1 VRPGERRGAGLRVTN
16 RQASLAPLTR
26 ADRLQ
31 IALAL
36 HTPIER
42 EVQAAQYREKS
53 DEELLHMA
61 NALFPA
67 LENRTLFLEGEM
79 LHKEGFAQAVQDHYA
94 TIYRGMVA
102 AHQLVGHLPEE
113 GRAPESSKENTDG
126 NHHHDCLDG

>member
-1 VRPGERRGAGLRVTN
+1 MMPGELRGAGLRAAN
-16 RQASLAPLTR
+16 RQASPAPLTR

-42 EVQAAQYREKS
+42 DVQAAQYREKS
-53 DEELLHMA
+53 DEELLQMA

-67 LENRTLFLEGEM
+67 IENRTIFLDGEIM
-79 LHKEGFAQAVQDHYA
+79 SKEGFAQAVQNHYA

-102 AHQLVGHLPEE
+102 AHQLVGRLSEE
-113 GRAPESSKENTDG
+113 GRAPENSKENTDG
-126 NHHHDCLDG
+126 